1 MFRRCPAVRRA
12 APAATRRAF
21 AAPVTQAGDMM
32 ISTMAVKIVRT
43 GLKMIPL
50 ALAVVGLAVS
60 AYWIGLVRGQQ
71 KALNNQPAQASAPA
85 SNSAPDSATLQ
96 KPATDLSNQIDGLTK
111 SKEALKDRLDSVEWV
126 LSIVL
131 GAIALITVAQGLF
144 AFFSAKS
151 YIDQADLAIQHVG
164 EALTAAKAAETE
176 VVGKFE
182 KLAASIQ
189 SRFPMLAD
197 TESARTEAFKKLS
210 KLIPPLTNLEV
221 NLYAK
226 ADPLTRQEVF
236 AIESFS
242 AVQFLTAADRSN
254 ELIANLR
261 LLGRFYAGKFMSDGQ
276 VFQPDFDRSYYYF
289 VLAEQKSHRSYFV
302 LNDYGWLFFSVAK
315 PPEWD
320 KGRAF
325 FEESLRSK
333 PDQQRALYNLGTML
347 MISEKG
353 NQAKLKQA
361 REYLLKAKRQPNWE
375 ETAPN
380 PAMASHIDYNLA
392 CVCDALAGI
401 ATDPARQSSLLDEC
415 CDHLD
420 QAAAL
425 GAQPK
430 ELLDEDLRT
439 GDLVNLA
446 GSQPHAHRLRAIL
459 AKYQA
464 AWQKNATP

>member
-1 MFRRCPAVRRA
+1 IPTACGLSNKKMFRRCPAGRRT

-21 AAPVTQAGDMM
+21 AAPVAPASDMM
-32 ISTMAVKIVRT
+32 FSTMAVKIVRT

-50 ALAVVGLAVS
+50 ALAIVGLAVS
-60 AYWIGLVRGQQ
+60 AYWVGLLRGQQ
-71 KALNNQPAQASAPA
+71 KALNSQPAQASAPA
-85 SNSAPDSATLQ
+85 SNSAPDSTTLQ
-96 KPATDLSNQIDGLTK
+96 KPAADLSNQIDGLTK
-111 SKEALKDRLDSVEWV
+111 AKEALKDRLDSVEWG

-131 GAIALITVAQGLF
+131 GAIALITGAQGVF

-151 YIDQADLAIQHVG
+151 YIDQAELAIQHVG
-164 EALTAAKAAETE
+164 EALTAVKAAETE

-182 KLAASIQ
+182 KLASSIQ

-289 VLAEQKSHRSYFV
+289 VLAEQQSHRSYFV

-315 PPEWD
+315 PPNWD

-347 MISEKG
+347 MVSEKG

-361 REYLLKAKRQPNWE
+361 REYLLEAKRQPNWE

-380 PAMASHIDYNLA
+380 PAMASPIDYNQI
-392 CVCDALAGI
+392 G
-401 ATDPARQSSLLDEC
+401 R
-415 CDHLD
+415 
-420 QAAAL
+420 
-425 GAQPK
+425 
-430 ELLDEDLRT
+430 
-439 GDLVNLA
+439 
-446 GSQPHAHRLRAIL
+446 AHV
-459 AKYQA
+459 
-464 AWQKNATP
+464 

>member
-1 MFRRCPAVRRA
+1 MFSPCPGGRRK

-21 AAPVTQAGDMM
+21 TPPVTQAGDMM
-32 ISTMAVKIVRT
+32 ISTMAVKIVSA

-60 AYWIGLVRGQQ
+60 AYWVGLVRGQQ

-85 SNSAPDSATLQ
+85 SNSAPDTANLQ
-96 KPATDLSNQIDGLTK
+96 KQAADLSNQIDGLTK
-111 SKEALKDRLDSVEWV
+111 AKEALKDRLDSVEWV

-131 GAIALITVAQGLF
+131 GTIALITVAQGLF

-164 EALTAAKAAETE
+164 EALTAVKAAETE

-182 KLAASIQ
+182 KLASSIQ

-261 LLGRFYAGKFMSDGQ
+261 LLGRFYAGKSSSRISIARTITSFW
-276 VFQPDFDRSYYYF
+276 RS
-289 VLAEQKSHRSYFV
+289 RSPIEV
-302 LNDYGWLFFSVAK
+302 
-315 PPEWD
+315 
-320 KGRAF
+320 
-325 FEESLRSK
+325 
-333 PDQQRALYNLGTML
+333 
-347 MISEKG
+347 
-353 NQAKLKQA
+353 
-361 REYLLKAKRQPNWE
+361 
-375 ETAPN
+375 
-380 PAMASHIDYNLA
+380 
-392 CVCDALAGI
+392 
-401 ATDPARQSSLLDEC
+401 
-415 CDHLD
+415 
-420 QAAAL
+420 
-425 GAQPK
+425 
-430 ELLDEDLRT
+430 
-439 GDLVNLA
+439 
-446 GSQPHAHRLRAIL
+446 IL
-459 AKYQA
+459 S
-464 AWQKNATP
+464 